1 MDNIGQSMRFS
12 PAARVI
18 YRNLNPE
25 LAFAVNRSMFTAAK
39 VTPAALR

>member
-1 MDNIGQSMRFS
+1 MDNIAQSMRFS

-25 LAFAVNRSMFTAAK
+25 LAFAVNRSMFTTAK
-39 VTPAALR
+39 VTQA